1 MKKRDLYHAIK
12 GGHDMKRTALFT
24 SLFSAMMLLVIAP
37 SSSFATEPA
46 IASPNDIQIHLQRG
60 DEFFT
65 QGDLSAARKE
75 YEAAAKLMR
84 EDNQIPAK
92 AMHRIAYTQYYEGK
106 YQTAG
111 KTLETL
117 AKEAAAFGDLK
128 TEAWALADAAWVAWK
143 AGDTLDVKRR
153 LVRLERLLT
162 SPYLPDG
169 VKQEIKEKRLGDYSL
184 ALVK

>member
-1 MKKRDLYHAIK
+1 MK
-12 GGHDMKRTALFT
+12 GTAVTT
-24 SLFSAMMLLVIAP
+24 SMFATLVLLLVAP
-37 SSSFATEPA
+37 ASSFAAGPA
-46 IASPNDIQIHLQRG
+46 VASPDDIQAHLQRG
-60 DEFFT
+60 DDFFT

-84 EDNQIPAK
+84 NDNQIPAK

-111 KTLETL
+111 RTLEKL
-117 AKEAAAFGDLK
+117 AREAAAFGDLK

-153 LVRLERLLT
+153 LARLERLLT
-162 SPYLPDG
+162 SPFLPTD
-169 VKQEIKEKRLGDYSL
+169 VKQEIREKRLGDYSL
-184 ALVK
+184 ALVR

>member
-1 MKKRDLYHAIK
+1 VIQVTLIK
-12 GGHDMKRTALFT
+12 GGTDMKRTALFS
-24 SLFSAMMLLVIAP
+24 SLLSAMVLLITVP
-37 SSSFATEPA
+37 SSSFATELA
-46 IASPNDIQIHLQRG
+46 IASPTDIQAHLQRG
-60 DEFFT
+60 DEFFS

-84 EDNQIPAK
+84 EENQIPAK

-111 KTLETL
+111 KTLEKL

-162 SPYLPDG
+162 SPYLPAD
-169 VKQEIKEKRLGDYSL
+169 VKQEIRAKRLGEYSL
-184 ALVK
+184 ALDK